1 MGGRGVTMERKVNMT
16 KSILMIL
23 AIFVIAAGTA
33 SAATAYVP
41 TTHPTMQ
48 AAVGSVCPG
57 DTVYVYNGTYIGNV
71 TVKGDFTAR

>member
-33 SAATAYVP
+33 FAATAYVP

-48 AAVGSVCPG
+48 AAVGSVCP
-57 DTVYVYNGTYIGNV
+57 DTVYAYNGTYIRNV